1 MRDPFGS
8 MQAMMQQFQQFR
20 QNPMQFMMQRN
31 MNIPQQ
37 FQNDP
42 QGAIQYLMNSGRITQ
57 DQYNTANRMARQIQN
72 NPMFQQLMNG
82 GNQQH

>member
-8 MQAMMQQFQQFR
+8 MQVMMQQFQQFR

-72 NPMFQQLMNG
+72 NPMFRQLMNG

>member
-42 QGAIQYLMNSGRITQ
+42 NSAIQYLMNSGRITQ
-57 DQYNTANRMARQIQN
+57 DQYNTANRMAKQIQN
-72 NPMFQQLMNG
+72 NPMFRQFMNG
-82 GNQQH
+82 GKQ